1 MNEKSI
7 IIIGAGIAGLSAGCY
22 ARMNGYRAQIFELHT
37 QPGGLCTSWS
47 RKGYTFD
54 GCIHWLVGTGEKSG
68 FHRFWDELGAL
79 KDKEIVD
86 HDEFVRIVGK
96 DGKTFIV
103 YTDPDRLEQHM
114 LALAPQDEAVI
125 HELCQ
130 ALRTFV
136 HAEIPAGPPE
146 NAGDI
151 FRMAKNAA
159 GTMAFMGLMRK
170 YGTTPIREFASRF
183 TDPFL
188 REALI
193 SVFDLP
199 DFPMAGVLMSLGS
212 MGAHDAGY
220 PVGGSLSFARAIEK
234 RFCDLGGEIHYRA
247 RVAKILV
254 EEDRAVGVRLTDGKE
269 YRADQVISAADGHA
283 TIFDMLDGK
292 YLGDEQREAYDHMP
306 TFDPI
311 IQVSLGV
318 DRDLRDEPH
327 MVRYELERPLEIAG
341 EARTALGVKHYGYDP
356 TLAPEGKS
364 VVEVM
369 FGSNY
374 GYWKKLA
381 DDPEHYDAEKKDI
394 AIKVIAELET
404 RYPGITRQVEV
415 VDVATPLTY
424 ERYTGN
430 WKGSMEGWLVTTQ
443 SMKMMMTGKGMSK
456 TLPGLKNFYQIGQWV
471 EPGGGLPPA
480 VTSARGVI
488 KKICKQDGKAFKTS
502 LAG

>member
-1 MNEKSI
+1 MNERSI

-68 FHRFWDELGAL
+68 FHQYWDELGAL
-79 KDKEIVD
+79 KGRQIVD
-86 HDEFVRIVGK
+86 HEEFVRVVGT
-96 DGKTFIV
+96 DGKTFIL

-114 LALAPQDEAVI
+114 LALAPQDAAVI
-125 HELCQ
+125 REFCG

-136 HAEIPAGPPE
+136 HSEIPAGSPE
-146 NAGDI
+146 NLGDY
-151 FRMAKNAA
+151 FRMLKNLR
-159 GTMAFMGLMRK
+159 GTMAFLGLMRK
-170 YGTTPIREFASRF
+170 YGTTSIQVFTSRLS
-183 TDPFL
+183 DPFL
-188 REALI
+188 RDALA

-220 PVGGSLSFARAIEK
+220 PIGGSLNFARAIEK
-234 RFCDLGGEIHYRA
+234 RFCDLGGEIHYRT

-254 EEDRAVGVRLTDGKE
+254 EDGRAVGVRLTDGKE
-269 YRADQVISAADGHA
+269 YRADLVISAADGHA

-292 YLGDEQREAYDHMP
+292 YLSDEQREAYDHMP
-306 TFDPI
+306 TFAPI
-311 IQVSLGV
+311 IQVSLGI
-318 DRDLRDEPH
+318 DRDLRNEPH
-327 MVRYELERPLEIAG
+327 MVSYVLARPMQIAG
-341 EARTALGVKHYGYDP
+341 EARTALGFKHYGYDP

-364 VVEVM
+364 VVEVV
-369 FGSNY
+369 FGSDY
-374 GYWKKLA
+374 AYWQKLA
-381 DDPEHYDAEKKDI
+381 DDPERYDAEKKDI

-430 WKGSMEGWLVTTQ
+430 WKGSMEGWLITTQ
-443 SMKMMMTGKGMSK
+443 SIKKMMAGKGMSK
-456 TLPGLKNFYQIGQWV
+456 TLPGLDNFYQIGQWV

-488 KKICKQDGKAFKTS
+488 RTICKKDGRAFKTT
-502 LAG
+502 LAA